1 MAEGQT
7 TVTEPALSRDHSERM
22 LQAFAELISDPE
34 TNSVTVTGPAQLHGQ
49 TVVVPGDISSAAFWL
64 VAERLYRVLSY

>member
-7 TVTEPALSRDHSERM
+7 MNQPALSRDHSERM
-22 LQAFAELISDPE
+22 LQAFGAELISDPE

-49 TVVVPGDISSAAFWL
+49 MCPRRYQLSCIL
-64 VAERLYRVLSY
+64 VSGWSDCTGF